1 MLKEDIHNTGAREEP
16 SEILQ
21 LLLAL
26 TPIAMKRFKRLVI
39 MQINACLSNDLDPL

>member
-21 LLLAL
+21 LLTVGTDTHCNEAL
-26 TPIAMKRFKRLVI
+26 QEIGYHAN
-39 MQINACLSNDLDPL
+39 QCLPQ